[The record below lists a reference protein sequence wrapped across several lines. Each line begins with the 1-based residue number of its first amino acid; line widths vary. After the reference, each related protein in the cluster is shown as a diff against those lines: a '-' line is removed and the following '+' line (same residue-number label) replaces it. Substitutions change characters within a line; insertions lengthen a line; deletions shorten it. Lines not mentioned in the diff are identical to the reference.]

1 MTDQVGNES
10 AESPPTD
17 TDTIQTTAE
26 LADRL
31 RRLRRR
37 HARRRG
43 DSPLT
48 YRELASRT
56 GWAHGVIGDYFTGK
70 TLPPIDR
77 FDVLVGLL
85 GATRSEIVALANA
98 RDRVEELRRKRS
110 TTRQQVTKVTARE
123 LPGYVAGFTGR
134 AAQLA
139 ELDDTETPVVVL
151 SGAAGVGKTALAT
164 YWAHRA
170 GTRFPD
176 GCLYVD
182 LRGHDRAV
190 SADDALALLL
200 RDLGL
205 PGPSVPAGPAERA
218 ARYRGLAAQR
228 RLLVLLD
235 NANSVD
241 QVRPL
246 LPGTAACRVLVTTR
260 EPLVGLLARHGAR
273 RMDLG
278 PLSINDSIALL
289 HALIGRRVT
298 EQPMAARSLAA
309 VCRGMPLALR
319 IAAEYV
325 VAHPDDPLAILA
337 QDWSTLASI
346 AADAPLYTS

>member
-1 MTDQVGNES
+1 MTDQLGNGASEV
-10 AESPPTD
+10 SPAD
-17 TDTIQTTAE
+17 TDTIQTTEE
-26 LADRL
+26 LADHL
-31 RRLRRR
+31 RGLRRR
-37 HARRRG
+37 HARRCG

-70 TLPPIDR
+70 TLPPTDR

-85 GATRSEIVALANA
+85 GATRSEIVSLANA
-98 RDRVEELRRKRS
+98 RDRVEELRRKRPTANV
-110 TTRQQVTKVTARE
+110 TTRYPTKVNPLE
-123 LPGYVAGFTGR
+123 LPSYVSGFTGR

-139 ELDDTETPVVVL
+139 ELDDTEAPAVVI

-170 GTRFPD
+170 AARFPD
-176 GCLYVD
+176 GCLYID
-182 LRGHDRAV
+182 LHGYGPDN
-190 SADDALALLL
+190 SLPADDALAILL
-200 RDLGL
+200 RGLGTA
-205 PGPSVPAGPAERA
+205 VPVDRTG
-218 ARYRGLAAQR
+218 RYRGVVGQR

-235 NANSVD
+235 NVNSVD

-246 LPGTAACRVLVTTR
+246 LPDSTSCRVLVITR
-260 EPLVGLLARHGAR
+260 EPLVGLVARHGAR
-273 RMDLG
+273 RVDLT
-278 PLSINDSIALL
+278 PLSINESIELL

-325 VAHPDDPLAILA
+325 VAHPDDQLATLA
-337 QDWSTLASI
+337 RDWSTLASI
-346 AADAPLYTS
+346 AAEAPLHTA